1 MSGEGSILKVRIL
14 TRFKLFGLEQAF
26 EEEVGVDGDLVATML
41 SDGLSCRARDNN
53 IRCRYNGNPAAL

>member
-1 MSGEGSILKVRIL
+1 ML

-26 EEEVGVDGDLVATML
+26 EEEVGVDCDLVATML

-53 IRCRYNGNPAAL
+53 IRCRYNGNPTAS